1 MSKKVIDGEQF
12 QKMVASAANSLDT
25 EKTEIN
31 NLNVFPVPDGDTGI
45 NMSLTMKPAR
55 EIQVEPGTLAE
66 AASRVANR
74 LLRAARGNSGAILSL
89 FFRGMSKSFEG
100 LETADSEDIA
110 KAIAFLADQAFITGQ
125 VLGVNGGL
133 VI

>member
-89 FFRGMSKSFEG
+89 FFRGMSKSVCYLQKF
-100 LETADSEDIA
+100 
-110 KAIAFLADQAFITGQ
+110 FQ
-125 VLGVNGGL
+125 
-133 VI
+133 

>member
-1 MSKKVIDGEQF
+1 MSKKKVNVIDGEQF

-89 FFRGMSKSFEG
+89 FFRGMS
-100 LETADSEDIA
+100 
-110 KAIAFLADQAFITGQ
+110 
-125 VLGVNGGL
+125 
-133 VI
+133 